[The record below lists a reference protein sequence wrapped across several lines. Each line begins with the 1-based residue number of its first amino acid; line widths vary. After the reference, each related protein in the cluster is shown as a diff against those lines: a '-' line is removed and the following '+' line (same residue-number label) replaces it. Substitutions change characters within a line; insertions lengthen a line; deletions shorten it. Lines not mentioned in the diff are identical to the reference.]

1 MAMHLED
8 AAAQAVRRCQDPSYD
23 AVQKTSNSTKLKA
36 DLTMKLRAMDMALE
50 QIEHTRDLVERSDG
64 HDRTADS
71 FVNLVEDSIS
81 KTSKKL
87 ETLET
92 DIMSQM
98 HEESALVLQKSEHKM
113 NEFQLEL
120 TTALEQ
126 HLSDAERLLDTRV
139 REVRAELLQQLA
151 SVEAETAEN
160 RTSISKLAIKMQE
173 RLEQM
178 ESSVSDKCL
187 HLKESSSTCA
197 EALEEVRSQSESL
210 QKKLQLFEEETSF
223 SKEQLQSCRL
233 RTQQLQDHRDEFQ
246 MEICLIKQR
255 LQLLQEEVFSIAP
268 DLERRNQKLEDMLRQ
283 QIGQVE
289 SKFADIT
296 EAPLNRN
303 REVLAA
309 GPLPAAEKGPEMP
322 TQVEVQ
328 DLRRRLEEF
337 RTSWPGSIQAERAH
351 LDDIRAGLDTRISLA
366 QEQIHSL
373 ELRARESAEAE
384 SKQRETLQRLSQN
397 IQDLAKA
404 LSKQQVGLVSPSSQ
418 AFESPG
424 EGRVCRLEDL
434 GPRANRPLSF
444 SLFKERLE
452 RTEMFQADSQS
463 LWQVQSLNIKTLM
476 EELRSA
482 PWCRAI
488 SDLECELKALL
499 AGQVE
504 DSAAAL
510 HSVAQMIEAGAARME
525 IEPRDPR
532 ASDEEKSKDP

>member
-1 MAMHLED
+1 MAMHPED
-8 AAAQAVRRCQDPSYD
+8 VATQAVRRCQDPSHT
-23 AVQKTSNSTKLKA
+23 AVQKTSNPTKLKA

-64 HDRTADS
+64 RDRPAE
-71 FVNLVEDSIS
+71 FMNLVEDSIS

-92 DIMSQM
+92 DIMSQI

-113 NEFQLEL
+113 SEFQFEL

-139 REVRAELLQQLA
+139 REVRAELLQQLT
-151 SVEAETAEN
+151 SVEAATAEN

-178 ESSVSDKCL
+178 ESSVSDECL
-187 HLKESSSTCA
+187 HLKESSSTCV
-197 EALEEVRSQSESL
+197 EALEEVRSQSESF
-210 QKKLQLFEEETSF
+210 QKKLQLFEEETLF

-289 SKFADIT
+289 SKFADFT
-296 EAPLNRN
+296 EAPLNRS

-322 TQVEVQ
+322 TQVEFQ
-328 DLRRRLEEF
+328 DMRRRLEEF
-337 RTSWPGSIQAERAH
+337 STSWPGSIQAERAH
-351 LDDIRAGLDTRISLA
+351 MDDIRAGLDTRISSA
-366 QEQIHSL
+366 QEQIRSL
-373 ELRARESAEAE
+373 QLRARESAEAE
-384 SKQRETLQRLSQN
+384 SKQRETLRRLSQN
-397 IQDLAKA
+397 IQDLANS

-418 AFESPG
+418 AFEDPG
-424 EGRVCRLEDL
+424 EGNVHRLE
-434 GPRANRPLSF
+434 
-444 SLFKERLE
+444 ERLE
-452 RTEMFQADSQS
+452 RAEMFQADSQS
-463 LWQVQSLNIKTLM
+463 LWQVQSLNIKTLR

-510 HSVAQMIEAGAARME
+510 HSVAQMIEAGVARTE

-532 ASDEEKSKDP
+532 ASEEEK